1 VSTVTGSA
9 TVKVS
14 SEVVYDVHNGNEL
27 RETYKGAE
35 ASIDALTSAFRIAGY
50 TVTRATENGVHVCQ
64 VRIANVDDSG
74 GYSGTETPV
83 DKWQV
88 NFDFFQT
95 SVWDHPGIMY
105 GIQVYADSLF
115 NGNYD
120 NALGAVRGPIENYLK
135 GKKWD
140 TASSAYVDYSSGP
153 LTPED
158 TGLTAGEFPYKLYC
172 LLMRG
177 TESFEVE
184 RPVLSRVRTYSAA
197 YLTRFTM
204 PAWPT
209 IYTTAQL
216 ISAYAIPAVT
226 QSQMPSDPAFTPTDC
241 TWGWK
246 ERRHNLEIDYQG
258 KVTET
263 LDWVFAAW
271 SNLLYL
277 AQT

>member
-1 VSTVTGSA
+1 MSEVVHGSA
-9 TVKVS
+9 TVLVGT
-14 SEVVYDVHNGNEL
+14 ETVFDPNNGLEL
-27 RETYKGAE
+27 RQVYKGAQ
-35 ASIDALTSAFRIAGY
+35 ASIDALVQAYYLAGWK
-50 TVTRATENGVHVCQ
+50 VTKSLENGVHQCAVT
-64 VRIANVDDSG
+64 IPNYD
-74 GYSGTETPV
+74 GTNPETPI

-95 SVWDHPGIMY
+95 PIWDHPGIMY
-105 GIQVYADSLF
+105 GIQLYADTYYS
-115 NGNYD
+115 GDYD
-120 NALGAVRGPIENYLK
+120 ACLCDLRCTIENGLK
-135 GKKWD
+135 GKH
-140 TASSAYVDYSSGP
+140 YSNGEWVEYGCSPVPPGS
-153 LTPED
+153 TTFE
-158 TGLTAGEFPYKLYC
+158 AGSFGYKLYS

-197 YLTRFTM
+197 YLTRFQM
-204 PAWPT
+204 PVWPT
-209 IYTTAQL
+209 IYTTSQL

-226 QSQMPSDPAFTPTDC
+226 QTQMPSDPAFVPTDC

>member
-1 VSTVTGSA
+1 M
-9 TVKVS
+9 
-14 SEVVYDVHNGNEL
+14 SEVVHGQATVLVGTETVFDPNNGLEL
-27 RETYKGAE
+27 RQVYRGAQ
-35 ASIDALTSAFRIAGY
+35 ASIDALVQGYYLAGWK
-50 TVTRATENGVHVCQ
+50 VTKSVENGVHQCSVT
-64 VRIANVDDSG
+64 IPNYD
-74 GYSGTETPV
+74 GTNPESPI

-105 GIQVYADSLF
+105 GIQVYADALF